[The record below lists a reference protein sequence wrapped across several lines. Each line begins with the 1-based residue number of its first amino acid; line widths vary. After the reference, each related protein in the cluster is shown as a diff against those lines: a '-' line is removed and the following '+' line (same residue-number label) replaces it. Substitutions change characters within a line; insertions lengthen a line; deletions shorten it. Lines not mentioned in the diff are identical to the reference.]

1 MHEKT
6 ITPGHSL
13 SRVLTS
19 SPRSAPL
26 YDGPRTSPATA
37 PRCRACWPA
46 ATAWWSAP
54 MAPPDREPYLLR
66 LSPLFVDLGGTG
78 GVVPVALEAEAAPRS
93 GSWRR
98 VAQRAPPPHRSQMPL
113 CSCEEDGEKKWWRL
127 CGIAGA
133 VKMLGLKKHMCLVNG
148 FLNGLHMFSRE

>member
-1 MHEKT
+1 
-6 ITPGHSL
+6 
-13 SRVLTS
+13 
-19 SPRSAPL
+19 
-26 YDGPRTSPATA
+26 
-37 PRCRACWPA
+37 
-46 ATAWWSAP
+46 

-113 CSCEEDGEKKWWRL
+113 RSCEEDGEKEM
-127 CGIAGA
+127 AAA
-133 VKMLGLKKHMCLVNG
+133 VWDCWC
-148 FLNGLHMFSRE
+148 RENVRVKETYVFG